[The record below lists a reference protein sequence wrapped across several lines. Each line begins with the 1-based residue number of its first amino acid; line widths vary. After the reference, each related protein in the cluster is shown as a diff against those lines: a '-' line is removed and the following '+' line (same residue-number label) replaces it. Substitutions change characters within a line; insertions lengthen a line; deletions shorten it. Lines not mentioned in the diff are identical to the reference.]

1 MQAGGRFTTAAANA
15 FVCSAMNELREL
27 RRAIGLGQCEFAG
40 LLSIPLETF
49 RPWDSGRRVVSIA
62 RREGYFFT
70 SGYQFRKNVF
80 GVEVSRGAFDCCR
93 MLRDRGRPS
102 RQCPVWHQGTRAV

>member
-1 MQAGGRFTTAAANA
+1 MTAETNGI
-15 FVCSAMNELREL
+15 VWSAMNALREL
-27 RRAIGLGQCEFAG
+27 RRAANLGQQEFAA
-40 LLSIPLETF
+40 LLSIPLATF